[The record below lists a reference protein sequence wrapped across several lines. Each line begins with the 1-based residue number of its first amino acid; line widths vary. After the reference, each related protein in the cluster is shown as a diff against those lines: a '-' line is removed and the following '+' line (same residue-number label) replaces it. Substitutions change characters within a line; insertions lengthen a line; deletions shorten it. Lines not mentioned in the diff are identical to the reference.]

1 MQKGF
6 SRKENRP
13 NISGGSPAMNSD
25 EEMQPTQPQRN
36 RDGTISKPRAKRG
49 SDAVMMQNNKTPALD
64 KDKHTRADQIRRKL
78 TQSPSVVNIPTHN
91 QPHSDFDGNDD
102 EQQPMKPN
110 IDYDQ

>member
-1 MQKGF
+1 
-6 SRKENRP
+6 
-13 NISGGSPAMNSD
+13 MNSD
-25 EEMQPTQPQRN
+25 EEMQPNQAQRN

-64 KDKHTRADQIRRKL
+64 KQTRADQIRRNMTK
-78 TQSPSVVNIPTHN
+78 SPSVVNIGSHN

>member
-1 MQKGF
+1 MPSQWTLLVSYVLLACFDLPYIIAGDVQKGF

-25 EEMQPTQPQRN
+25 EEMQPNQAQRN

-64 KDKHTRADQIRRKL
+64 K
-78 TQSPSVVNIPTHN
+78 
-91 QPHSDFDGNDD
+91 
-102 EQQPMKPN
+102 
-110 IDYDQ
+110 